1 MKNKYSLHVFILL
14 IFNLLSIHSLT
25 GQEGQLSQFF
35 NAPLYFNP
43 AEAGASK
50 NIRVIAN
57 YRKQWQK
64 INTGIITQA
73 LSADMP
79 IGKFGLGLQIHSN
92 SAGQSSLQ
100 RTNLMLT
107 LARQIQI
114 ETNTFLGLGI
124 QSGLV
129 QYSVQDNFQFDNQYS
144 TQTGYDPSLDNGEN
158 LGINNQKKFDGG
170 FGLTLENKKYSW
182 QPKASISFNHL
193 ISSRQILSN
202 VGSLKSH
209 ALMNS
214 SLEVYKSIS
223 PKVDVIPY
231 IMLSKQNK
239 SQNLQFGSRL
249 GYKVSDKHKFFVGM
263 AIRNRDALISYLGY
277 DYKTNLIGLSYDAN
291 RSDLIPGSNG
301 VGAWEISLKIN
312 LNKKVKN
319 KSDKLNTEDSTKIVL
334 TIPDSTKLDSNKTD
348 PIVVKLDSSKNTTK
362 TKVSPLEKID
372 SVRVLPSPSL
382 SIDSTKKTPQKNEET
397 VDYHSINPDQI
408 KKHFFVYFDHDK
420 STLIDTYKEKL
431 DLFTASI
438 DSLHNYTILVS
449 GHTDSDGDSMYNI
462 YLGQSRAQEVLQY
475 LVEKGVHLKDI
486 KTFTYGKT
494 NPATDNND
502 DAHKALNRR
511 VEIILVT
518 E

>member
-1 MKNKYSLHVFILL
+1 MEKKYSLHVFIL
-14 IFNLLSIHSLT
+14 IIINFISIHSLI

-43 AEAGASK
+43 AEAGATK

-73 LSADMP
+73 LAADMP
-79 IGKFGLGLQIHSN
+79 IGKFGVGLQIHSN

-114 ETNTFLGLGI
+114 ESNTFLGLGI

-129 QYSVQDNFQFDNQYS
+129 QYSIQDNHQFDNQYS
-144 TQTGYDPSLDNGEN
+144 SQVGYDPSLDNGEN
-158 LGINNQKKFDGG
+158 LSGGNQKKFDGG

-182 QPKASISFNHL
+182 RPKVSLAFNHL
-193 ISSRQILSN
+193 ISSKQILSS
-202 VGSLKSH
+202 VGSIKSYT
-209 ALMNS
+209 LMNS

-223 PKVDVIPY
+223 PKVDIIPY

-239 SQNLQFGSRL
+239 AQNLQFGSRL
-249 GYKVSDKHKFFVGM
+249 GYQVSDKHKFFIGM
-263 AIRNRDALISYLGY
+263 AIRNQDALISYFGY
-277 DYKTNLIGLSYDAN
+277 DYKTSLIGLSYDAN
-291 RSDLIPGSNG
+291 RSDLVPGSNG
-301 VGAWEISLKIN
+301 VGAWEISLRIN
-312 LNKKVKN
+312 FNKKDKKKGN
-319 KSDKLNTEDSTKIVL
+319 KLESDDSTQIAR
-334 TIPDSTKLDSNKTD
+334 TNADSIKTE
-348 PIVVKLDSSKNTTK
+348 PIIADLDSSQNIVKSKNN
-362 TKVSPLEKID
+362 PLEKKD
-372 SVRVLPSPSL
+372 SITFPIKPIVQTLAKDT
-382 SIDSTKKTPQKNEET
+382 IKKPVQENKET
-397 VDYHSINPDQI
+397 VDYHSINPAQI
-408 KKHFFVYFDHDK
+408 KKHLFVYFDHDK
-420 STLIDTYKEKL
+420 STLINSYKEKL
-431 DLFTASI
+431 DTFTASI

-462 YLGQSRAQEVLQY
+462 YLGQSRAQEVLKY

-494 NPATDNND
+494 NPVTDNND

-511 VEIILVT
+511 VEIILIT